1 MMEDAGE
8 PSCFFFSLF
17 PFFCSRERWMW
28 PVRDGEGVTACR
40 AVVLQAHLSAPKS
53 GGREGREMTYDN
65 HHTSHRL
72 AFLW

>member
-1 MMEDAGE
+1 
-8 PSCFFFSLF
+8 
-17 PFFCSRERWMW
+17 
-28 PVRDGEGVTACR
+28 VRDGEGVTACR